1 MSALYIGIMSGTS
14 LDGIDLVLAQFENG
28 AVTLLDE
35 AVFTFPESLKPSLLL
50 LSQGQAIS
58 LESLG
63 TIDHLLGLAYA
74 DTVNQFLNEKG
85 LVKEQITAIGCHG
98 QTVFHKPTGPHRFSM
113 QLGDAN
119 LIAALTGI
127 TTVADFRRKDM
138 AFGGQGAPLVPA
150 FHQFVFSDPTLVR
163 VVLNIGGIANITV
176 LEPEKSVIGFDTG
189 PGNMLMDAWILRH
202 LGVSYDKN
210 GEWAQTG
217 KVHEALLVDLL
228 SEPYFDQTHP
238 KSTGRE
244 LFHLGWLDNKLSQF
258 TGLTPEDVQATLL
271 KLTVDTIAKEVRH
284 FSAGELLVCGGGAQN
299 KALMSQLAFALP
311 RWHVMKTDEKGLPAD
326 GLEALAFAW
335 LAKQCLE
342 GKNANLPSVTGAS
355 RACRLGAIYYPD

>member
-14 LDGIDLVLAQFENG
+14 LDGIDLVLAQFKAG
-28 AVTLLDE
+28 GVTLLDE
-35 AVFTFPESLKPSLLL
+35 AVFAFPESLKPSLLS

-58 LESLG
+58 LERLG
-63 TIDHLLGLAYA
+63 TIDHLLGHAYA
-74 DTVNQFLNEKG
+74 EAVNQFLTQKG
-85 LVKEQITAIGCHG
+85 LTKDQITAIGCHG

-150 FHQFVFSDPTLVR
+150 FHQYVFADPTLVR
-163 VVLNIGGIANITV
+163 VVLNIGGIANISV
-176 LEPEKSVIGFDTG
+176 LEPMKPVIGFDTG
-189 PGNMLMDAWILRH
+189 PGNMLMDAWILRN
-202 LGVSYDKN
+202 LGLHYDNN

-217 KVHEALLVDLL
+217 KVHKALLTDLL
-228 SEPYFDQTHP
+228 SDSYFEQPHP

-244 LFHLGWLDNKLSQF
+244 LFHLGWLDKKLSKF
-258 TGLTPEDVQATLL
+258 AGLKPEDVQASLL
-271 KLTVDTIAKEVRH
+271 KLTVDTIAKEVSL
-284 FSAGELLVCGGGAQN
+284 FPAGELLVCGGGAQN
-299 KALMSQLAFALP
+299 KALMTQLAHALP
-311 RWHVMKTDEKGLPAD
+311 SFHVMKTDEKGLPAD

-342 GKNANLPSVTGAS
+342 GKSANLPSVTGAT
-355 RACRLGAIYYPD
+355 RPCRLGAIYYPD

>member
-1 MSALYIGIMSGTS
+1 MSALYIGLMSGTS
-14 LDGIDLVLAQFENG
+14 LDGIDLVLAQFEKG
-28 AVTLLDE
+28 GVTLLHE
-35 AVFTFPESLKPSLLL
+35 AVFAFPESLKPSLLL
-50 LSQGQAIS
+50 LSQGETIS
-58 LESLG
+58 LEKLG
-63 TIDHLLGLAYA
+63 TIDHLLGRAYA
-74 DTVNQFLNEKG
+74 DAVNQFLKEKG
-85 LVKEQITAIGCHG
+85 LKKEQITAIGCHG

-150 FHQFVFSDPTLVR
+150 FHQFVFADPTLVR
-163 VVLNIGGIANITV
+163 VVLNIGGIANISV
-176 LEPEKSVIGFDTG
+176 LEPAKPVIGFDTG

-202 LGVSYDKN
+202 LGLNYDKD

-217 KVHEALLVDLL
+217 KVHEALLADLL
-228 SEPYFDQTHP
+228 SEPYFKQPYP

-244 LFHLGWLDNKLSQF
+244 LFHLGWLDEKLTKF
-258 TGLTPEDVQATLL
+258 KTLKPEDVQATLL
-271 KLTVDTIAKEVRH
+271 AFTADTIAKEVSH
-284 FSAGELLVCGGGAQN
+284 FFEGELLVCGGGAQN
-299 KALMSQLAFALP
+299 KALMAQLALVLP
-311 RWHVMKTDEKGLPAD
+311 KWRVMKTDEKGLPAD

-342 GKNANLPSVTGAS
+342 GKSANLPSVTGAS